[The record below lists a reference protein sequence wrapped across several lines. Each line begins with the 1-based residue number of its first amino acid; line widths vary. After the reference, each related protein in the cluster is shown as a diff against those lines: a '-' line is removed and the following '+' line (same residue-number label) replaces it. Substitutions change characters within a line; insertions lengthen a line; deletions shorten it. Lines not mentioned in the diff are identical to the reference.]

1 MISRQ
6 RFLQSIIPSHILAHN
21 IAALKQLSVKPVC
34 AFVCKILRNNCK
46 KSDTPT
52 YFLAFTSL
60 RHFIFVRMG
69 YESVSALIVLIII
82 VALMFGWLPK
92 RTVNSM
98 KSMLEHSEDRYSPS
112 LHIVDYRSES
122 LFHACSGTMV
132 KGVGMQPSKMQ
143 ANAKPNNGKARSNGA
158 KANNRKGAAQSNGT
172 FNGIFTPEHVA
183 RIRALRRAAIRRRR
197 ILVLSLAVLTL
208 VVFAAG
214 LVGIYSAWFAVIPFA
229 ALCTV
234 LYFGSMAAKHA
245 RLWEAKVA
253 VYRKHSSAFKDS
265 VVDPIFDAT
274 VNSVVEN
281 AENAE
286 DVCANPGSN
295 PDNTETSVMQQRD
308 ISMALSEANRK
319 DVANIA
325 ASGNSNQDLI
335 SFSFGSD
342 YRDSNANS
350 KNADPQS
357 LEIKS
362 TKQVAKAIP
371 ANDSGKVAEVSDVSK
386 VSEVSKVVVEP
397 PVSTKDSLGKADLR
411 DVLARRAA

>member
-1 MISRQ
+1 
-6 RFLQSIIPSHILAHN
+6 
-21 IAALKQLSVKPVC
+21 
-34 AFVCKILRNNCK
+34 
-46 KSDTPT
+46 
-52 YFLAFTSL
+52 
-60 RHFIFVRMG
+60 MG

-112 LHIVDYRSES
+112 LHIVDYRSDS
-122 LFHACSGTMV
+122 LFHACSGTMA

-158 KANNRKGAAQSNGT
+158 KANNRKGAAQFNGT
-172 FNGIFTPEHVA
+172 FNGTFTPEHVA

-197 ILVLSLAVLTL
+197 ILVLSLAILTL
-208 VVFAAG
+208 VVFVAG
-214 LVGIYSAWFAVIPFA
+214 LAGVYSAWFAVIPFA

-245 RLWEAKVA
+245 RLWESKVA
-253 VYRKHSSAFKDS
+253 AYRKHSSAFKDS
-265 VVDPIFDAT
+265 VVEPIFDAT

-281 AENAE
+281 VENAE
-286 DVCANPGSN
+286 NVCANQ
-295 PDNTETSVMQQRD
+295 DNTETSVMQQRD

-319 DVANIA
+319 DVAKIS
-325 ASGNSNQDLI
+325 ASGDSNQDLI

-350 KNADPQS
+350 KNAGPQS

-371 ANDSGKVAEVSDVSK
+371 ASDSSKVAEVAEVSDASKVSK
-386 VSEVSKVVVEP
+386 VSEVVVEP

-411 DVLARRAA
+411 DVLARRAS

>member
-1 MISRQ
+1 
-6 RFLQSIIPSHILAHN
+6 
-21 IAALKQLSVKPVC
+21 
-34 AFVCKILRNNCK
+34 
-46 KSDTPT
+46 
-52 YFLAFTSL
+52 
-60 RHFIFVRMG
+60 MG

-112 LHIVDYRSES
+112 LHIVDYSSDS
-122 LFHACSGTMV
+122 LFHACSGMMA

-143 ANAKPNNGKARSNGA
+143 ANAKPNNGKARSNGI

-183 RIRALRRAAIRRRR
+183 RIRALRRAAIRRRCV
-197 ILVLSLAVLTL
+197 LVLSLAVLTL
-208 VVFAAG
+208 VVFVAG

-253 VYRKHSSAFKDS
+253 AYRKHSSAFKDS
-265 VVDPIFDAT
+265 VVEPIFDAT

-286 DVCANPGSN
+286 NVCANPGSN

-371 ANDSGKVAEVSDVSK
+371 ANDSSKVAEVSK
-386 VSEVSKVVVEP
+386 VSEVSEVSEVVVEP